1 MLQCYICKQNY
12 DENYMFKVCDI
23 DKVTKDKKYYY
34 ECKDNKK
41 CTKNVIE
48 LVESSGVPIVCNDYI
63 YIGKNIHEKSSQI
76 VIDRLTDLSAFKMGF
91 NDIKE
96 KIDTS
101 QNNDT
106 KQNNEKKNENE
117 NKEKEQISKEVLQVR
132 IYDDNV
138 MYKQNLFDNYDII
151 QFKNNGIQFKNG
163 IIPDI
168 LCLFVDK
175 NSRFIND
182 IILEY

>member
-1 MLQCYICKQNY
+1 MIQN
-12 DENYMFKVCDI
+12 
-23 DKVTKDKKYYY
+23 
-34 ECKDNKK
+34 
-41 CTKNVIE
+41 
-48 LVESSGVPIVCNDYI
+48 
-63 YIGKNIHEKSSQI
+63 
-76 VIDRLTDLSAFKMGF
+76 
-91 NDIKE
+91 
-96 KIDTS
+96 KIM
-101 QNNDT
+101 
-106 KQNNEKKNENE
+106 KKKNENE